1 MVNNGSNGVDDHKAK
16 KGSGLASVLA
26 LGTANPPNVFYQ
38 DDFPDYYF
46 RITNNEHRVE
56 LKEKFK
62 RICERSM
69 IKKRHFFLTE
79 EILKQKPNLCSY
91 MEENSLDTR
100 QDILV
105 EEVPKLG
112 AKAAVKAL
120 EEWGRPLSEIT
131 HLIFCSNSGVDMPGA
146 DFQLIKL
153 LGLPLSTKRI
163 MLYCLGC
170 YAGGTALRI
179 AKDLAENNQNARVL
193 VVCSEMT
200 VIRFR
205 GTDDVHMD
213 CLIAQAIFG
222 DGSAAAVVGA
232 NPVPGVE
239 TPFFELVFTD
249 QVIIPDSEKTIHCQL
264 REVGMTFQL
273 LSDLP
278 ITISK
283 NMEKGLLK
291 VFKALGM
298 SISDW
303 NSLFWI
309 THAGGRA
316 IFDRIQE
323 KLRLKPEKLK
333 ATRHVMSEYGNMVSC
348 CVFFAMDEM
357 RKRSMAEGLPTAGEG
372 LEWGVLHGFGPGLTV
387 ETVVLR
393 APPLNSNGLVSN
405 GNH

>member
-1 MVNNGSNGVDDHKAK
+1 MMSNGSNGVDDHKAN

-26 LGTANPPNVFYQ
+26 LGTANPPDVFYQ
-38 DDFPDYYF
+38 DAFPDFYF

-62 RICERSM
+62 RICEKSM

-100 QDILV
+100 QEIVV

-131 HLIFCSNSGVDMPGA
+131 HLIFCSSSGVDMPGA
-146 DFQLIKL
+146 DFRLIKL
-153 LGLPLSTKRI
+153 LGLPLSTKRV

-170 YAGGTALRI
+170 YAGGTVIRI

-200 VIRFR
+200 VSRFR
-205 GTDDVHMD
+205 GTDDVHID
-213 CLIAQAIFG
+213 SLIANAIFG
-222 DGSAAAVVGA
+222 DGSAAMVVGA
-232 NPVPGVE
+232 NPIPGVE
-239 TPFFELVFTD
+239 TPFFEVVSTD
-249 QVIIPDSEKTIHCQL
+249 QFIIPDSEKALHCHL
-264 REVGMTFQL
+264 REVGMTFHL
-273 LSDLP
+273 LNDVP

-283 NMEKGLLK
+283 DMEKSLLK
-291 VFKALGM
+291 VFEPLGIP
-298 SISDW
+298 ISDW

-309 THAGGRA
+309 THTGGRA
-316 IFDRIQE
+316 ILDRIQE
-323 KLRLKPEKLK
+323 KLGLNPEKLK
-333 ATRHVMSEYGNMVSC
+333 LTRHVMSEYGNMASC
-348 CVFFAMDEM
+348 CVFFVMDEM
-357 RKRSMAEGLPTAGEG
+357 RKRSMAEELPTAGEG

-387 ETVVLR
+387 ETIVLR
-393 APPLNSNGLVSN
+393 APPLKANGLVSDE
-405 GNH
+405 NH